1 MDSLAKRLKNLP
13 EELKRQELRRID
25 GERKKNERRNTA
37 NLVNKLRSLARWH
50 STRLKISEEQS
61 KSDGFGSMP
70 PGTVLATLYQTVRIV
85 KALSEGAIGK
95 PLELTADE
103 RLEVVRFGPM
113 IEVLR
118 EGMSNST
125 MLGMISVKASNMLVT
140 VSGSGLKNFWMLS
153 TSAEEP
159 KGLAGQ
165 SLWSI
170 VHWEDHEKL
179 EKLQDSLK
187 SQDRSVVGTVWNLL
201 LIRMTNSSDG
211 FGLAKAVRRRIEVLH
226 VSQDGTALLNV
237 LLEDEDRRVL
247 DMGDEGRQFCKDVH
261 CFKLMV
267 DNSSTQHREG
277 QQESRNT
284 LKGLRNGRS
293 SSSSDMHARR
303 AKSGRSIIDADQII
317 ANMIQYAAEF
327 NIMIGRDSDGKLRH
341 TVFSRLSL
349 DASMHSAFIPIMNA
363 RVGDFQVGLETTGL
377 DGTKS
382 RDLGWKGWFI
392 PGDDRVSR
400 RFPWEF
406 RKASVQGREMARK
419 AATHGDNF
427 LVCFFDSPQSKGKA
441 NVAVG
446 YLQLSPEGPIVSTRR
461 VDGGSEEGM
470 PYFHDSPKM
479 MCLSEWEGMQADS
492 QELVKK
498 FREWEG
504 GMRFY
509 DAKDLLSQGM
519 AAGKTKVPPE
529 IRNRF

>member
-1 MDSLAKRLKNLP
+1 MKNLGSTKGKP
-13 EELKRQELRRID
+13 LGRLRNLPDESKRQELRRVD
-25 GERKKNERRNTA
+25 CERKKKERRNTA
-37 NLVNKLRSLARWH
+37 NLVNKLRSLARGH

-61 KSDGFGSMP
+61 KSDGSEYMP

-85 KALSEGAIGK
+85 KALLEGAVGK

-113 IEVLR
+113 MEVLR
-118 EGMSNST
+118 KGMNNSA
-125 MLGMISVKASNMLVT
+125 MLGMMWVKASNMLVT
-140 VSGSGLKNFWMLS
+140 ESGSGLKNFWMLS

-159 KGLAGQ
+159 EGLAGQ

-187 SQDRSVVGTVWNLL
+187 NQDRSVVGTVWNLL
-201 LIRMTNSSDG
+201 LIRMTNSSNG

-226 VSQDGTALLNV
+226 VSPDGTALLNV
-237 LLEDEDRRVL
+237 LVEDEDRRVL
-247 DMGDEGRQFCKDVH
+247 DMGEEGRQFCKDTH
-261 CFKLMV
+261 CFKLTV

-277 QQESRNT
+277 R
-284 LKGLRNGRS
+284 
-293 SSSSDMHARR
+293 SSSDMHARR
-303 AKSGRSIIDADQII
+303 AKSGRSIIDVDQIV
-317 ANMIQYAAEF
+317 ANMIQYEAEF
-327 NIMIGRDSDGKLRH
+327 NIVIGRDSDGKLRH
-341 TVFSRLSL
+341 TVFSRLRL
-349 DASMHSAFIPIMNA
+349 DASVQPTFIPIMNA

-382 RDLGWKGWFI
+382 RDLAWKGWFI

-406 RKASVQGREMARK
+406 RKASVQGREMASK

-427 LVCFFDSPQSKGKA
+427 LVCFFDSPQSKSKA

-461 VDGGSEEGM
+461 VDGDSEEGM

-479 MCLSEWEGMQADS
+479 MCLGKWEGMQADS
-492 QELVKK
+492 QELLKK
-498 FREWEG
+498 FCEWEG
-504 GMRFY
+504 GCTFY
-509 DAKDLLSQGM
+509 DAKDFITQGI
-519 AAGKTKVPPE
+519 AAGQTKVPPE
-529 IRNRF
+529 KRNRF